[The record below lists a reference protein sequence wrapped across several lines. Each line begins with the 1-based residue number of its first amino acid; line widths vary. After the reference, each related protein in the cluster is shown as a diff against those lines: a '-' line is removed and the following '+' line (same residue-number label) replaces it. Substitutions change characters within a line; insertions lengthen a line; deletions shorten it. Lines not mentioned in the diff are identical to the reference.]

1 MNILLTNDDGINA
14 PGINTLYEHLL
25 AADHTLFVVAPDKEQ
40 SATSHSITLHNP
52 LRIIKQKKH
61 FYAVTGTPTDCVIL
75 AEQIVAKKKI
85 DLVISGINSG
95 PNMGE
100 DVLYSGTV
108 AAALEAMFLKIPSI
122 AVSMAAYMDQKFATG
137 AKFLVE
143 FLQKGMAEIIKE
155 GEMFN
160 INVPNLE
167 YSDVKGVALTKLGH
181 RRYEDF
187 VKEQQDPRGRNI
199 YWIGG
204 KAVWGQEDGTDTK
217 AVSDGFVSITPMA
230 PQFTQ
235 NSSFNKIQRWLNK
248 NEI

>member
-14 PGINTLYEHLL
+14 AGINILYDNLKRKGHKLV
-25 AADHTLFVVAPDKEQ
+25 VVAPDKEQ

-52 LRIIKQKKH
+52 LRIIKQKKN

-75 AEQIVAKKKI
+75 AEQVITSDDI
-85 DLVISGINSG
+85 DLVISGINAG

-122 AVSMAAYMDQKFATG
+122 AISMASFIDLHFKTG
-137 AKFLVE
+137 AKFIVE
-143 FLQKGMAEIIKE
+143 LLDKGMADIIKE
-155 GEMFN
+155 GEIFN
-160 INVPNLE
+160 INVPNKKYE
-167 YSDVKGVALTKLGH
+167 EVKGVKITQLGH
-181 RRYEDF
+181 RHYDDF
-187 VKEQQDPRGRNI
+187 VTQQCDPRGRNI

-204 KAVWGQEDGTDTK
+204 KAVWEKDEGTDTK
-217 AVSDGFVSITPMA
+217 AVSEGYVSITPMA

-235 NSSFNKIQRWLNK
+235 KKSFQKIQNWLDK
-248 NEI
+248 NEV